1 MCPKNSFMALICM
14 LAMAACK
21 KDTATAGVLSPAE
34 FSKVLVEI
42 YLAEARMNSSA
53 IPRDSA
59 ALLFLPFEER
69 LFQNLELSDSVVRKT
84 YQYYVDNPEEL
95 EKIYDSVIDTL
106 SLREKKMRTKPGD
119 KSIEKSKRIQKP
131 EN

>member
-1 MCPKNSFMALICM
+1 
-14 LAMAACK
+14 
-21 KDTATAGVLSPAE
+21 
-34 FSKVLVEI
+34 
-42 YLAEARMNSSA
+42 MNSSA

-119 KSIEKSKRIQKP
+119 KSIENQAG
-131 EN
+131 